1 MPTDSAKGPKK
12 EATSEEKTAPSEEK
26 TKPSDEKTTASE
38 DSGVQH
44 ELFAAIKR
52 SQEAA
57 LKVVSSWSE
66 SVQKIAPSL
75 PDMPKLPLVDSLPK
89 PEEIS
94 DQFFAFAKKMMDT
107 QQEFV
112 KRLIDVLPGHE
123 KPKS

>member
-12 EATSEEKTAPSEEK
+12 EATSEEKTTPSE
-26 TKPSDEKTTASE
+26 EKTTASE

-44 ELFAAIKR
+44 ELLAAIKR

-66 SVQKIAPSL
+66 SVQKLAPSL

-94 DQFFAFAKKMMDT
+94 DQFFAFAQKMMDT

-123 KPKS
+123 NSKS